1 MRIAIEL
8 TAASGERLAE
18 RAKQLGVSPQ
28 ALARAAVEEL
38 VAQPD
43 ARFEEAASR
52 VLAKNAEL
60 YRRLA

>member
-1 MRIAIEL
+1 
-8 TAASGERLAE
+8 
-18 RAKQLGVSPQ
+18 
-28 ALARAAVEEL
+28 VEEL

-52 VLAKNAEL
+52 MLAKNAEL